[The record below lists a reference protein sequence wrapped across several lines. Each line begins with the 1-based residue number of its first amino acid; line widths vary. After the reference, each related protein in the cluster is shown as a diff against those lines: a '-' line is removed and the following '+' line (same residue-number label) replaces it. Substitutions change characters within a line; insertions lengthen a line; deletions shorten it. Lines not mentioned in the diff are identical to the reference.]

1 MGLASKGRGMSIGL
15 GILGMGVQG
24 RRMVS
29 RLAEHGGVHAVAAWD
44 PDPRALEGTGV
55 KAAASAE
62 ELVRTPGVECVF
74 IASPPRY
81 HMAQSNLAFDARRAV
96 FCEKPLS
103 VNADDA
109 RETIVRIE
117 REGHRAAANFSLA
130 SSAGMDAIFEPRDE
144 NALGPLRG
152 VEIEV
157 AFKEWPRPWQSQA
170 GRWLSERAE
179 GGFTREV
186 LSHFVFVLQ
195 RALGPAT
202 VESSKV
208 SYPLGGMGA
217 ERSLVATLTANGL
230 PVRIQGKV
238 GGEHAD
244 YNRFALLGERANVE
258 FTEWLAKRGGEPV
271 APGGRPGYLRQLDQL
286 VLFLQGEANQL
297 PGFAEALAVQETI
310 EAMLA
315 T

>member
-1 MGLASKGRGMSIGL
+1 LSIGL

-24 RRMVS
+24 RRMVA

-44 PDPRALEGTGV
+44 PDPHQFEGTGV
-55 KAAASAE
+55 RAAESAE
-62 ELVRTPGVECVF
+62 ELVHAPGVDCVF
-74 IASPPRY
+74 IASPPRF
-81 HMAQSNLAFDARRAV
+81 HMAQSNLAFDAGRAV

-109 RETIVRIE
+109 RDTIARIE
-117 REGHRAAANFSLA
+117 RERHRAAVNFSLA
-130 SSAGMDAIFEPRDE
+130 SSAGLEAILEPRDGDT
-144 NALGPLRG
+144 LGPVRA

-157 AFKEWPRPWQSQA
+157 GFQEWPRPWQSQA
-170 GRWLSERAE
+170 GRWLAERLE

-195 RALGPAT
+195 RALGPAR

-208 SYPLGGMGA
+208 IYPLGGMGA
-217 ERSLVATLTANGL
+217 ERSLVAMLSASGL
-230 PVRIQGKV
+230 PVRIAGKV
-238 GGEHAD
+238 GGELAD
-244 YNRFALLGERANVE
+244 YNRFALLGERGDGE
-258 FTEWLAKRGGEPV
+258 FTEWLAKRGGVPV

-286 VLFLQGEANQL
+286 VLFVKGEAHVL

-310 EAMLA
+310 EAMLSPA
-315 T
+315 